1 MIQKKYSAVV
11 SCGGLGTRLKKITK
25 DIPKALFPINGKST
39 LERCI
44 FELKNHSINNI
55 LISLGYKNDY
65 FIDFINKLKEKYSIN
80 IDTFIEEKPLGEC
93 GVLWEIKD
101 NLSEEFF
108 FYKWRSYIFFGF

>member
-44 FELKNHSINNI
+44 FELKS
-55 LISLGYKNDY
+55 G
-65 FIDFINKLKEKYSIN
+65 
-80 IDTFIEEKPLGEC
+80 P
-93 GVLWEIKD
+93 LWEISLAAHSNSFLDK
-101 NLSEEFF
+101 
-108 FYKWRSYIFFGF
+108 RV